1 MRSGPGARRPA
12 TRSCSRIRERDRRR
26 IAFRDRIEARDDADC
41 AQPVPDRGAGRPARL
56 PPSAHRVA
64 PGADGTRAA
73 DAVRI
78 PLLDMLASRVRFV
91 QTEISDP
98 DLPGR
103 RLLTDTLHLE
113 PGRHHGH
120 GGGHPEAGVLA
131 AKRDLEPVAGLA
143 RTRTGG

>member
-1 MRSGPGARRPA
+1 
-12 TRSCSRIRERDRRR
+12 
-26 IAFRDRIEARDDADC
+26 
-41 AQPVPDRGAGRPARL
+41 
-56 PPSAHRVA
+56 
-64 PGADGTRAA
+64 
-73 DAVRI
+73 
-78 PLLDMLASRVRFV
+78 MLASRVRFV

-131 AKRDLEPVAGLA
+131 ALGGGQVACFYGHGSDGLTGTGNTDPVL
-143 RTRTGG
+143 RQRRRRL